1 MINKKMIMLTAAG
14 ILLLD
19 GFMLC
24 TAKICVKNM
33 RGGMP
38 TVTLYDHQTAPD
50 TVISINDLCCYENI
64 PCMYIT
70 SAVWQDGDPD
80 LPVITEDGQAILPG
94 NKTGIME
101 VTVASNP
108 NWIIPDNTVTVTV
121 GMPS

>member
-1 MINKKMIMLTAAG
+1 MINKKIITLTAAG

-19 GFMLC
+19 GFMFC
-24 TAKICVKNM
+24 AAKICMKNK

-38 TVTLYDHQTAPD
+38 TVTLYDYQTAPD
-50 TVISINDLCCYENI
+50 TVVSVDDLCSYENI
-64 PCMYIT
+64 PHMYIT

-101 VTVASNP
+101 VSLASNP
-108 NWIIPDNTVTVTV
+108 DWIIPDNTVTVTV
-121 GMPS
+121 GERS

>member
-1 MINKKMIMLTAAG
+1 MINKKMIMLTVAG

-94 NKTGIME
+94 HKTGIME

-121 GMPS
+121 GERS

>member
-1 MINKKMIMLTAAG
+1 MINKKIITLTAAG

-19 GFMLC
+19 GFMFC
-24 TAKICVKNM
+24 AAKICMKNK

-50 TVISINDLCCYENI
+50 TVVSVDDLCSYENI
-64 PCMYIT
+64 PHMYIT

-80 LPVITEDGQAILPG
+80 LPVITDDRQAILVG
-94 NKTGIME
+94 NRCGVME
-101 VTVASNP
+101 VTLASNP